1 MAEKLEKRIMITVK
15 ANTQLFNKQM
25 RELKTQVKS
34 VKGFLNGFGVV
45 AGMTQRQF
53 KAFGGSLKNVTNL
66 GVQFGSKMRMWTSGL
81 RGFRMEMLGVMF
93 FGMAMSRMFS
103 QMFQPVSEVFGVF
116 ELWRVMLQVTFLPIM
131 AILMPFLISFMEFF
145 MNLPEP
151 VQTVLGVMALL
162 GMIFG
167 KILFVVGT
175 LALGIGSLFQTSTIT
190 GLIKF
195 WGLIKGFFSWLLT
208 AAAATIAAVIL
219 TIIGMVVAWKEN
231 FNQMK
236 EWVDVLIE
244 GVKNIFGGLI
254 EFFKGLWETISS
266 AMTGDWEG
274 MIEGLK
280 TMWNGVKQFF
290 LGVVGF
296 VVGLIMSI
304 GTGAL
309 RALKA
314 IIKAILPEFA
324 EDWVNIG
331 IGFIRKAIK
340 GIKSMAS
347 EFIET
352 ILGLFPDKL
361 RSTVSSFFGFKNV
374 GDFIM
379 RPGQQPI
386 QTDPN
391 DTIVGFKGASPFG
404 GGSTVNITN
413 NINVSDKE
421 ELERILD
428 ENNSKLVDTVLT
440 RANLSGG

>member
-1 MAEKLEKRIMITVK
+1 MAGESKHTVIIDIRARNAEFRKVMEQVRDRLETVK
-15 ANTQLFNKQM
+15 GTLNGVAAVAGLSQEQF
-25 RELKTQVKS
+25 RRVGESLKTVNN
-34 VKGFLNGFGVV
+34 VGVRF
-45 AGMTQRQF
+45 AG
-53 KAFGGSLKNVTNL
+53 
-66 GVQFGSKMRMWTSGL
+66 KMRMMTSGL

-103 QMFQPVSEVFGVF
+103 QMFQPISEVFGIF
-116 ELWRVMLQVTFLPIM
+116 ELWRVMLQVLFLPIM
-131 AILMPFLISFMEFF
+131 AMLMPFLISFMEFF

-175 LALGIGSLFQTSTIT
+175 LALGIGSLFQTSTIV

-195 WGLIKGFFSWLLT
+195 WGLIKGFFAWLLT
-208 AAAATIAAVIL
+208 AAAATIAAVVL
-219 TIIGMVVAWKEN
+219 TVVGMVVAWKEN

-236 EWVDVLIE
+236 EWVDVMVE
-244 GVKNIFGGLI
+244 GVKNIFGGLV
-254 EFFKGLWETISS
+254 EFFSGLWETISS

-280 TMWNGVKQFF
+280 KMWDGTKQFF
-290 LGVVGF
+290 LGVIGF
-296 VVGLIMSI
+296 LVGLLLSI

-309 RALKA
+309 RALKTV
-314 IIKAILPEFA
+314 IKAILPEFA

-331 IGFIRKAIK
+331 IGFIRKAIE
-340 GIKSMAS
+340 GIKGMAS
-347 EFIET
+347 EFIEA
-352 ILGLFPDKL
+352 LLALFPDKL

-391 DTIVGFKGASPFG
+391 DTLVGFKGDSPFG
-404 GGSTVNITN
+404 GGPTVNITN
-413 NINVSDKE
+413 NITVSDKE
-421 ELERILD
+421 EFERILD
-428 ENNSKLVDTVLT
+428 ENNSKLVDTVLSKS
-440 RANLSGG
+440 NLTGG